1 MGSERN
7 HSHFTTAISYTPKSQ
22 LFWLF
27 KHSSY
32 TAHVHTRAY
41 THTVGVINI
50 DAEAGIDALLTVWG
64 HNNQ

>member
-7 HSHFTTAISYTPKSQ
+7 HSHFTAAISYAPQSQ

-27 KHSSY
+27 KPSSY
-32 TAHVHTRAY
+32 TAHVRA
-41 THTVGVINI
+41 HTVGVINI
-50 DAEAGIDALLTVWG
+50 DAEAGIDAPLTAWG